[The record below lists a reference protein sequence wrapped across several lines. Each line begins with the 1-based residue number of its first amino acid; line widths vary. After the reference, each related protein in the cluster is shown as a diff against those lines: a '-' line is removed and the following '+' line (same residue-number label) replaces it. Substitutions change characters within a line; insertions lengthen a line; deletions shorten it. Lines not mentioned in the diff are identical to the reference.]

1 MSIQNLKKACAAA
14 AIVVA
19 FIRAAL
25 GCPSS
30 AIVFWLALGTAAV
43 ARGPDRRP
51 SGAAGRRYM

>member
-43 ARGPDRRP
+43 ARGPDRGP
-51 SGAAGRRYM
+51 SEAARRRYM